1 MIRTEPAKDRFNG
14 RSILASALFHSLL
27 LGLAFLVPVPAQISA
42 PQEESVDVEIVD
54 LPPPTPEQTLQSLPQ
69 VPLSKTGKAVS
80 ADKPEPEIAT
90 PINPQQAEPSEKG
103 ASTRVKP
110 TRMLSEGILADR
122 HSREAKLA
130 LSQLAPAEQVEQL
143 CNLEAMAQVG
153 QWSKDFLPDRVV
165 AYAMAD
171 TKLEGNFFFADGAA
185 VHSKQDWYNIQFKC
199 DLTPDH
205 KKVEDFE
212 FTVGDPIPKEDWSE
226 HSLPDEDVS
235 FD

>member
-1 MIRTEPAKDRFNG
+1 
-14 RSILASALFHSLL
+14 
-27 LGLAFLVPVPAQISA
+27 
-42 PQEESVDVEIVD
+42 
-54 LPPPTPEQTLQSLPQ
+54 
-69 VPLSKTGKAVS
+69 
-80 ADKPEPEIAT
+80 
-90 PINPQQAEPSEKG
+90 
-103 ASTRVKP
+103 
-110 TRMLSEGILADR
+110 MLSEGILADR

-171 TKLEGNFFFADGAA
+171 TKLEGNSFSADGAA

-205 KKVEDFE
+205 KKVEAFE
-212 FTVGDPIPKEDWSE
+212 FTVGDPIPKEKWSE

>member
-1 MIRTEPAKDRFNG
+1 MKRTEPATDRFNG

-27 LGLAFLVPVPAQISA
+27 LALAFLVPVPAQITA

-90 PINPQQAEPSEKG
+90 PINPQQAAPSEKG

-143 CNLEAMAQVG
+143 
-153 QWSKDFLPDRVV
+153 
-165 AYAMAD
+165 
-171 TKLEGNFFFADGAA
+171 
-185 VHSKQDWYNIQFKC
+185 
-199 DLTPDH
+199 
-205 KKVEDFE
+205 
-212 FTVGDPIPKEDWSE
+212 
-226 HSLPDEDVS
+226 
-235 FD
+235 